1 MEENEKKAFNQGY
14 IKGCRDTIK
23 MFTDLGVNLSADVLS
38 IERSIF
44 GEAAE
49 KVEKT
54 ESEPEKEAQTDVEKA

>member
-1 MEENEKKAFNQGY
+1 MEENEKKSFNQGY

-44 GEAAE
+44 GEAE
-49 KVEKT
+49 KTEKT

>member
-44 GEAAE
+44 GETE

>member
-1 MEENEKKAFNQGY
+1 MEENEKKALNQGY

-44 GEAAE
+44 GEAE
-49 KVEKT
+49 KAEKT

>member
-44 GEAAE
+44 GEAG
-49 KVEKT
+49 KT
-54 ESEPEKEAQTDVEKA
+54 ESEPEKEAQKDSEKE